1 MVWSDIDGFGHE
13 INAIG
18 IYDGKGRLKLLVYP
32 CFIVGTII
40 VGIEWEQQLG
50 VLVINL
56 HKKGP
61 SSGYAA

>member
-1 MVWSDIDGFGHE
+1 M
-13 INAIG
+13 G

-32 CFIVGTII
+32 YFI

-50 VLVINL
+50 VLLINL